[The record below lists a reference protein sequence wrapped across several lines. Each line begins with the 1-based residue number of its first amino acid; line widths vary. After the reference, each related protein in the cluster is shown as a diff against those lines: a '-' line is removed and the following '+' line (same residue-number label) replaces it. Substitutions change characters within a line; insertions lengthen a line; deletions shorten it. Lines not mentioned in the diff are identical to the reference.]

1 MLTRNCRWCQLQNE
15 ALNEHF
21 GTCRRKMIL
30 RTKGNEIWKFLFR
43 FLWKVYHKQ
52 SMNRCIHQPFHESFA
67 FKCCQI
73 LLSLDMIRWVILT
86 PYLRYKPTV
95 LFD

>member
-52 SMNRCIHQPFHESFA
+52 SMNR
-67 FKCCQI
+67 
-73 LLSLDMIRWVILT
+73 
-86 PYLRYKPTV
+86 
-95 LFD
+95 